1 MEITTWKKR
10 LSDLPLGDIYLY
22 QQVGSTNQEAEFLI
36 EKDAP
41 AFSLVAADAQTAGR
55 GRHGRTW
62 ETRAGK
68 ALAFSWILY
77 PEPDWIRPESLGKL
91 SGLGALAVAEVLT
104 DKYQLEA
111 EIKWPNDVLVSGKK
125 VSGILVDVRWTGT
138 QIKDAV
144 LGIGINVHQGSVPD
158 EQVLHFPAIS
168 LQELSGRKINRL
180 DLLVQILESLLK
192 WYPKLTS
199 ESFIAIWREKLAYKN
214 QTVTLTV
221 GEEIIDQGRLL
232 GISEEG
238 SLILLSDDGSE
249 RLFKTGEIQL
259 RLVDRS

>member
-1 MEITTWKKR
+1 MNRSLLLFLEYNEYMEITTWKKR
-10 LSDLPLGDIYLY
+10 LSDLPLGDICLY
-22 QQVGSTNQEAEFLI
+22 QQVGSTNQEAELLI
-36 EKDAP
+36 EKGAP
-41 AFSLVAADAQTAGR
+41 AFSLIVADAQTAGR

-91 SGLGALAVAEVLT
+91 SGLGALAVVEVLT

-111 EIKWPNDVLVSGKK
+111 EIKWPNDVLVGGKK
-125 VSGILVDVRWTGT
+125 VSGILVDVHWMGT
-138 QIKDAV
+138 QIKDVV
-144 LGIGINVHQGSVPD
+144 LGIGINVHRGSVPD
-158 EQVLHFPAIS
+158 EQF
-168 LQELSGRKINRL
+168 ERL

-199 ESFIAIWREKLAYKN
+199 ESFIAIWRDKLSYKN
-214 QTVTLTV
+214 QAVILTV
-221 GEEIIDQGRLL
+221 SEEIIDQGRLL
-232 GISEEG
+232 GIDEDG

-249 RLFKTGEIQL
+249 RLFKAGEIQL